1 MSDPDKPF
9 AGVQK
14 LRRPP
19 AAVGDT
25 PARRVRAPH
34 FGIQYPLLRS
44 PAVATRYHRTQVTT
58 ENIEI
63 IGQIY
68 EAFAHQDLEGLL
80 ALVDPDCVVTQDVSL
95 PWGGRHVGH
104 DDIIAFALAL
114 IGSTDSAVTVESLF
128 EADGQVIQCGRS
140 KGTVRANGNAF
151 DIPEVHIWT
160 LKDGKVV
167 AAHFAIDTP
176 AMLAALA

>member
-1 MSDPDKPF
+1 M
-9 AGVQK
+9 
-14 LRRPP
+14 
-19 AAVGDT
+19 T
-25 PARRVRAPH
+25 N
-34 FGIQYPLLRS
+34 
-44 PAVATRYHRTQVTT
+44 
-58 ENIEI
+58 ENIEVI
-63 IGQIY
+63 TQIY
-68 EAFAHQDLEGLL
+68 EAFARQDLEDLL
-80 ALVDPDCVVTQDVSL
+80 TLVDPDCVVTQDASL

-104 DDIIAFALAL
+104 DGVTALAL
-114 IGSTDSAVTVESLF
+114 SLLGSTDSAVIVESLF

-140 KGTVRANGNAF
+140 KGTVRANGAAF